1 LVDATGLGTLLDAGA
16 LASGAVVAGGAA
28 VAGGAVVALLLQA
41 DATKLK
47 TATIAAKLRF
57 IEIRSFCRCW

>member
-1 LVDATGLGTLLDAGA
+1 LVDATGLGTLADAGA
-16 LASGAVVAGGAA
+16 LASGAV